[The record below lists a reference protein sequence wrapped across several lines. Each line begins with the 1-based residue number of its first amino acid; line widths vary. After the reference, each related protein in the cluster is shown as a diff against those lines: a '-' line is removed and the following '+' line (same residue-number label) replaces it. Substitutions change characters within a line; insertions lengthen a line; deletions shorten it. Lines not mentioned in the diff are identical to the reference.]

1 MTPPPTH
8 ECILPPVANPFSYK
22 QPHYTRINS
31 VRDRA
36 EKLGPSYFPSYGSAI
51 LFRLLEAKAAAN
63 MRVLAVF
70 SLLVAA
76 SQAGDLGRGN
86 TGAIGSVGKL
96 SGNFIDQVF
105 GGSSGGS
112 YGGSSQFGVG
122 LGDFGGSNKDIFGGS
137 NIGKSRAVGGGNV
150 FQGGNFGGQA
160 PRAQFGDGED
170 FQRGTVDSS
179 IIDQHQARTDRRDDL
194 FLRDAVQQEQGA
206 ARQDQQRRQAA
217 ATEAEKDN
225 SSLQEE
231 SKGQEK
237 RDKYQQQ
244 SGKWNLDTRR
254 QNDQESRR
262 ASGLGSDGEIAR
274 SDLLANDG
282 AKALGVRRTA
292 FTNGNLGFE
301 KIDYNFDKD
310 FDQAANERGGYK
322 EVTGRDNKNTQVYT
336 EKQRD
341 HRLANK
347 DNVAFRRA
355 DDHNRRLKN
364 QDFRQ
369 NALQRQGKKSQ
380 YGNADKLQ
388 DAAAKKA
395 EDFKTF
401 FDKRDDRIWNADRAK
416 DAAYRGAQDV
426 ASKKGLHNKD
436 AIAKAYGAKGVEDN
450 KYYGGAETGKGPR
463 GGPGAVGGYGGYP
476 TQPGVYGRGGHAPRG
491 GYNVGY
497 NTDGIVDV
505 KPVGGAG
512 YDPKVGLQ
520 GGAAGSV
527 AALGAPG
534 PGNVRGRLEKSGG
547 DIVNAYRENAIQ
559 GDLANQVSNSAAE
572 ARANAA
578 NQYKRDK
585 GLQDS
590 IQADLANQGRWAN
603 QREGFR
609 DARQQGY
616 NGDNAEAE
624 KAGEAV
630 ENAFSDSSS
639 GSNLDAAD
647 RKFNRAKLNR
657 INQKS
662 NKVDST
668 QNIHSKK
675 QFYHDKN
682 QGGFNNEGLNYNRKR
697 GNNDFGAQEAAHKE
711 ASTKFS
717 DLHQNSKNSRSQRRF
732 DDFDGRHI
740 SNGEAL
746 FKQHS
751 ANNGEADKFARA
763 RDNARAHAN
772 GFDKAKSRKEFDT
785 FNQANSQQNSR
796 LWDRANRD
804 FNTRYSGNNLGR
816 RTDGAFLFGSLGAR
830 GSSRPSIGQSR
841 SAASNLGSPRFGS
854 TSLGLDGGIYTS
866 SNSIPSGFS
875 KSSKGSS
882 GANIPK
888 SVLNA
893 GSTQFGNYW

>member
-1 MTPPPTH
+1 M
-8 ECILPPVANPFSYK
+8 
-22 QPHYTRINS
+22 Q
-31 VRDRA
+31 
-36 EKLGPSYFPSYGSAI
+36 
-51 LFRLLEAKAAAN
+51 
-63 MRVLAVF
+63 
-70 SLLVAA
+70 
-76 SQAGDLGRGN
+76 
-86 TGAIGSVGKL
+86 
-96 SGNFIDQVF
+96 
-105 GGSSGGS
+105 
-112 YGGSSQFGVG
+112 
-122 LGDFGGSNKDIFGGS
+122 
-137 NIGKSRAVGGGNV
+137 
-150 FQGGNFGGQA
+150 
-160 PRAQFGDGED
+160 
-170 FQRGTVDSS
+170 
-179 IIDQHQARTDRRDDL
+179 
-194 FLRDAVQQEQGA
+194 
-206 ARQDQQRRQAA
+206 
-217 ATEAEKDN
+217 
-225 SSLQEE
+225 
-231 SKGQEK
+231 
-237 RDKYQQQ
+237 YQ
-244 SGKWNLDTRR
+244 
-254 QNDQESRR
+254 
-262 ASGLGSDGEIAR
+262 
-274 SDLLANDG
+274 
-282 AKALGVRRTA
+282 
-292 FTNGNLGFE
+292 
-301 KIDYNFDKD
+301 
-310 FDQAANERGGYK
+310 
-322 EVTGRDNKNTQVYT
+322 VTGRDNNNVQIYT

-347 DNVAFRRA
+347 DNEAFRRA

-369 NALQRQGKKSQ
+369 NALQRLGQKSQ

-401 FDKRDDRIWNADRAK
+401 FDKRDDRIWNSDKAR
-416 DAAYRGAQDV
+416 DAAYRGAEDV
-426 ASKKGLHNKD
+426 AKKNGLHNKD
-436 AIAKAYGAKGVEDN
+436 AIARAAGAKGVEDN
-450 KYYGGAETGKGPR
+450 KYYGGAETGRGPR
-463 GGPGAVGGYGGYP
+463 AGVGLGGGVVGGKGGIVH
-476 TQPGVYGRGGHAPRG
+476 PGGSVYGRRGGVPRG

-497 NTDGIVDV
+497 NTQGITDDH
-505 KPVGGAG
+505 PIAAG
-512 YDPKVGLQ
+512 DFDDKVGLQ
-520 GGAAGSV
+520 GGAAGAV

-534 PGNVRGRLEKSGG
+534 GGNVRGRLEKSGG

-630 ENAFSDSSS
+630 DNAFSDSSS

-647 RKFNRAKLNR
+647 RKFNRAKLDR

-697 GNNDFGAQEAAHKE
+697 GNNDFGAQEAAQKE

-732 DDFDGRHI
+732 DDFDGRQV

-746 FKQHS
+746 FKQNS
-751 ANNGEADKFARA
+751 ANNGEADTFARD
-763 RDNARAHAN
+763 RDDAKAHAN
-772 GFDKAKSRKEFDT
+772 GFDKARTRKEFDT
-785 FNQANSQQNSR
+785 FNRANSQQNSR

-804 FNTRYSGNNLGR
+804 FNTRFRGNNLGR
-816 RTDGAFLFGSLGAR
+816 RTDAAFLFGSNGAR
-830 GSSRPSIGQSR
+830 GGSNPNIGFSS
-841 SAASNLGSPRFGS
+841 SAANNLGSPQFGS
-854 TSLGLDGGIYTS
+854 STLGIDGGFYTS
-866 SNSIPSGFS
+866 SNSIPTGFASSGG
-875 KSSKGSS
+875 KGSS
-882 GANIPK
+882 GGRGGILGGGLQK
-888 SVLNA
+888 SGGAIAKNVLNA
-893 GSTQFGNYW
+893 GNTQFGQYW